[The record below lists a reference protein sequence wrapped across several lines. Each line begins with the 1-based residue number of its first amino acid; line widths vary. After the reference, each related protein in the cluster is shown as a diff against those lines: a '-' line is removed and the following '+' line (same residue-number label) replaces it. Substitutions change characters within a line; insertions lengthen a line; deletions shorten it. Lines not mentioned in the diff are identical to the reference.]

1 MIRSLLLALIAFV
14 VLAPAAPAQPPA
26 AAPVTP
32 ADAQRTLDILQDP
45 KQRDQLIAN
54 LKAIAAAQ
62 PKPAGPQAALA
73 PDSLGAQLLGRVTQ
87 WTGQVSVAAA
97 ETVTVAAELP
107 GFGRRLID
115 AALDPVQRAAATDT
129 AWRIAAALLA
139 AIGAGLLARRAL
151 RRAAARLAALRGAPG
166 PADAPPD
173 TWELLRRLP
182 NAAALLLLAL
192 VPTAAFAAVGD
203 LVAGL
208 VAGGNGLAAPIGVEL
223 VNAYAMFRIVM
234 SVGAVMAAPEAPR
247 RRLVPFGDAAAAAAV
262 EWLGRIAGT
271 AIFGS
276 ALAGIVTILGL
287 PRDGHDAVLRL
298 TLLVLAALAVILVWN
313 CRHAAA
319 GSRWVARPGAAW
331 SVWIAETWPYFA
343 VAAIV
348 VVWLILTGGIDAGLD
363 PLPVLIGTFAVLVAA
378 RIVAVLVL
386 GLMQRAVR
394 FAPER
399 GGEDA
404 EAAVRL
410 AAYQRAGR
418 RLVVAAIAVG
428 TAIALLHV
436 WGVDAAAW
444 FAPNT
449 FGRHLASALATI
461 AVAVAAAIAVWE
473 AATAVLDRHIAG
485 LADADAARAARLRTL
500 LPLLRTALLTTIV
513 LIVALTGLSEIGV
526 NIAPLLAGAGIVG
539 IAVGFGSQTLVHD
552 VITGMLV
559 LLENAVQ
566 IGDTVTA
573 AGLTGTVEELTVRTL
588 RLRAGDGALHI
599 VPFSAVGT
607 ITNTSRGFGNA
618 AFSVS
623 VRPDEDLERVGEAL
637 TGIGAEL
644 REDPAFAPLMLGNL
658 QLWGIDG
665 VSGKAITFAGQIQCT
680 VAGRLPVQREFYR
693 RVIERFRGLGIAL
706 AD

>member
-1 MIRSLLLALIAFV
+1 
-14 VLAPAAPAQPPA
+14 
-26 AAPVTP
+26 
-32 ADAQRTLDILQDP
+32 
-45 KQRDQLIAN
+45 
-54 LKAIAAAQ
+54 
-62 PKPAGPQAALA
+62 
-73 PDSLGAQLLGRVTQ
+73 
-87 WTGQVSVAAA
+87 
-97 ETVTVAAELP
+97 
-107 GFGRRLID
+107 
-115 AALDPVQRAAATDT
+115 
-129 AWRIAAALLA
+129 
-139 AIGAGLLARRAL
+139 
-151 RRAAARLAALRGAPG
+151 
-166 PADAPPD
+166 
-173 TWELLRRLP
+173 
-182 NAAALLLLAL
+182 
-192 VPTAAFAAVGD
+192 
-203 LVAGL
+203 
-208 VAGGNGLAAPIGVEL
+208 
-223 VNAYAMFRIVM
+223 
-234 SVGAVMAAPEAPR
+234 
-247 RRLVPFGDAAAAAAV
+247 
-262 EWLGRIAGT
+262 
-271 AIFGS
+271 
-276 ALAGIVTILGL
+276 
-287 PRDGHDAVLRL
+287 DGHDAVLRL
-298 TLLVLAALAVILVWN
+298 ALQVLAALAVILVWN

-331 SVWIAETWPYFA
+331 SLWIAETWPYFA

-378 RIVAVLVL
+378 RIVAVVVL

-399 GGEDA
+399 GSEDA

-461 AVAVAAAIAVWE
+461 AVAVAAAIAIWE

-513 LIVALTGLSEIGV
+513 
-526 NIAPLLAGAGIVG
+526 LLAGAGIVG